1 MAFPLYKYYDYLN
14 AKINKYQRLYG
25 DNYKKVALKL
35 VYWNLKFCCR
45 LPLSLQNF
53 SDNMQ
58 HILII
63 MSGGLGDFC
72 FTAKY
77 IEALH
82 RYLGNNTIF
91 DIQVPKEDFYFL
103 EYILKEKTYI
113 QHILIDLPQK
123 QYDAEI
129 YIVRFPVVLSYIKK
143 RLDEKTIQYVY
154 KLEKFYRENPLI
166 VSNDYIGR
174 CWSLLKGQRR
184 ENQADVD
191 NILNMSQ
198 SEFKINL
205 PNNEDIVLSKYGLD
219 KQKFITIQTGAG
231 VHFQHIK
238 NETRQWPIEYY
249 YELVNILK
257 NEYPQYKIV
266 QLGVEYQS
274 LCSNIDLDL
283 RGKTAVPELFVLL
296 KNAKLHISQEGGMP
310 IIRHF
315 VKGGKSIVLFGP
327 TDENFFGFSE
337 NINISAR
344 PCNNCC
350 EWVTND
356 WMNRCIKT
364 GSSADCMN
372 NLTAETVMNEIKK
385 CKGLD

>member
-1 MAFPLYKYYDYLN
+1 MTQYFTKIENRLAKYKLRYQQHPKKAAIKFIWWNLCYLFSVRKYKFSFTDDKQHIAIVFAGGIGDYVISAKYVEALVRYLSNNCIIDIFCEECDIVALQAIFYGKKYVNNILSKKAKYKYDL
-14 AKINKYQRLYG
+14 
-25 DNYKKVALKL
+25 
-35 VYWNLKFCCR
+35 
-45 LPLSLQNF
+45 
-53 SDNMQ
+53 
-58 HILII
+58 HI
-63 MSGGLGDFC
+63 
-72 FTAKY
+72 
-77 IEALH
+77 
-82 RYLGNNTIF
+82 R
-91 DIQVPKEDFYFL
+91 
-103 EYILKEKTYI
+103 
-113 QHILIDLPQK
+113 
-123 QYDAEI
+123 
-129 YIVRFPVVLSYIKK
+129 IVRFPVVLSYIEK
-143 RLDEKTIQYVY
+143 RLDEKTIQYVH

-166 VSNDYIGR
+166 VSNDYMGR
-174 CWSLLKGQRR
+174 CWSLLKRQRR

-191 NILNMSQ
+191 NILDMSQ

-231 VHFQHIK
+231 IHFQHIK

-249 YELVNILK
+249 CELINILK

-283 RGKTAVPELFVLL
+283 RGKTAVSELFVLL

-327 TDENFFGFSE
+327 TDEKFFGFSE

-344 PCNNCC
+344 SCNACC
-350 EWVTND
+350 EWLTKD
-356 WMNRCIKT
+356 WMEKCPQTEKGNAECMRCL
-364 GSSADCMN
+364 AV
-372 NLTAETVMNEIKK
+372 NLVAKNIEKE
-385 CKGLD
+385 LL